1 MTSKVINKS
10 ILFRVDSSYEIGF
23 GHFSRCLILAEELK
37 KKYNIIFLYK
47 ELSLLHLKKIKDS
60 NFNYFKINYKK
71 LTKINSISKK
81 DQIVDAEICYL
92 KVKNK
97 FEVHSVILDCYYLD
111 HFWEK
116 EIYRLAKKI
125 IVIDD
130 LANRKHFCDLLIDQ
144 NYHSNKINRY
154 EKLLLKK
161 TKILQGLKYV
171 ILSKEIRQNKFRFQ
185 KILKV
190 KNILIFFGGTDIKNL
205 TIKILEIL
213 IKNKIEK
220 KYKFSIIITSSNK
233 NIKFIIKICHIHK
246 FKLIINTD
254 KMGYYIS
261 KSDFILSTGGIF
273 TWEKLFFNKPSMVI
287 PSNINQI
294 STLDNL
300 DKKKC
305 LRLFKYNKNL
315 NNNFY
320 QQFFNLINN
329 IEVLNIYSQ
338 NTIGMIDGDGVKR
351 IINNIL

>member
-1 MTSKVINKS
+1 M
-10 ILFRVDSSYEIGF
+10 
-23 GHFSRCLILAEELK
+23 
-37 KKYNIIFLYK
+37 
-47 ELSLLHLKKIKDS
+47 
-60 NFNYFKINYKK
+60 
-71 LTKINSISKK
+71 
-81 DQIVDAEICYL
+81 
-92 KVKNK
+92 
-97 FEVHSVILDCYYLD
+97 
-111 HFWEK
+111 
-116 EIYRLAKKI
+116 
-125 IVIDD
+125 
-130 LANRKHFCDLLIDQ
+130 
-144 NYHSNKINRY
+144 
-154 EKLLLKK
+154 
-161 TKILQGLKYV
+161 
-171 ILSKEIRQNKFRFQ
+171 
-185 KILKV
+185 
-190 KNILIFFGGTDIKNL
+190 
-205 TIKILEIL
+205 IL
-213 IKNKIEK
+213 IKKKKKK